1 MAIMAI
7 DYNFK
12 LDYDSR
18 IFNPLIGDTND
29 DAH

>member
-7 DYNFK
+7 DYNFE

-18 IFNPLIGDTND
+18 IFNPSIGDTND
-29 DAH
+29 V